1 MLQGERGAIR
11 PTTEI
16 EPIALPN
23 TERAIDVTIVL
34 PAFNERGTV
43 AGSTQELTAMMDK
56 TELDYELLFVDDG
69 SVDGTWDEIR
79 RISATTPHVRG
90 LRQRGNSGKASALA
104 NGFAYARGEIVVMCD
119 ADLQYEPEDVLRVI
133 DKVYEGYD
141 AVTARKTVRTDGL
154 ERKLASRVFNGFLRR
169 ATGVQLH
176 DMNAGLKAF
185 RYQASQEL
193 IRFGY
198 GELHRFFMVILA
210 LRGFTVAEVDVE
222 SRPRESG
229 TSKYGMERYLR
240 GGMDYLT
247 VVFLSGY
254 LERPLH
260 LFGGVGLGIAFLGT
274 VGFVMGIAWSL
285 ITGNGPSMVAF
296 VAAAIGVL
304 SGVQLVGIGLVAEML
319 NNLEHG
325 PRPTARLSEAI
336 GVERSLGGD
345 FMPPLVVRRR
355 PRTPE
360 VLAACGVSVDEEHA
374 RTLYCGLDEGETLT
388 A

>member
-1 MLQGERGAIR
+1 MTQGRPAIVATTAIEAVPITAGERS
-11 PTTEI
+11 
-16 EPIALPN
+16 
-23 TERAIDVTIVL
+23 IDVSIVL

-43 AGSTQELTAMMDK
+43 AGSAQELSQMMD
-56 TELDYELLFVDDG
+56 TTALEYELLFVDDG
-69 SVDGTWDEIR
+69 STDGTWDEIR
-79 RISATTPHVRG
+79 RLAATMPNVRG
-90 LRQRGNSGKASALA
+90 LRHRGNSGKASALA
-104 NGFAYARGEIVVMCD
+104 NGFAYARGEVVVMCD
-119 ADLQYEPEDVLRVI
+119 ADLQYEPEDVLRII
-133 DKVYEGYD
+133 DKVYEGFD
-141 AVTARKTVRTDGL
+141 AVTARKTVRTDGF
-154 ERKLASRVFNGFLRR
+154 ERKFASRMFNGFLRR

-210 LRGFTVAEVDVE
+210 LRGFTVAEVEVE

-240 GGMDYLT
+240 GGLDYLT

-260 LFGGVGLGIAFLGT
+260 LFGGIGLGIAALGT
-274 VGFVMGIAWSL
+274 FVFLAGLVWGL
-285 ITGNGPSMVAF
+285 ITGAGFSMVGF
-296 VAAAIGVL
+296 AAATIAVL
-304 SGVQLVGIGLVAEML
+304 SGVQLFGIGLVAEML

-355 PRTPE
+355 PRDPE
-360 VLAACGVSVDEEHA
+360 VLSACGVSIDEEHA
-374 RTLYCGLDEGETLT
+374 RTVYCNAEDDGALT